1 MDHTHNF
8 QVIRRAIEAIYRFDY
23 FCRFQDLVDDIR
35 LSPESF
41 KRAFSFLVGISLK
54 KYQQS
59 FALDHAKSLLQK
71 NLNKLQTAQEFGS
84 SESSRQDDF
93 FVSWEAMAPR
103 AQASKGDGITIY
115 EGWYQSPFGEV
126 IAMGT
131 DRGICGL
138 GFTSEMGQDVA
149 RSDLIKRWTAAHLK
163 PANTQLDNWMATA
176 FSQWGKIDLH
186 LIGTPF
192 QIKVWEA
199 LLAIPNGHVTT
210 YSLIADK
217 IGNPK
222 AVRTVAT
229 AIGQNPIG
237 FLIPCH
243 RVLRKSGEMG
253 GYHWGLPLKR
263 EILAYEGALTDAQ

>member
-1 MDHTHNF
+1 MEDTHNF
-8 QVIRRAIEAIYRFDY
+8 QVIRRAIEAVYRFDY
-23 FCRFQDLVDDIR
+23 SCRFQDLVDAIR
-35 LSPESF
+35 LSPANF
-41 KRAFSFLVGISLK
+41 KRSFSFWVGISHK
-54 KYQQS
+54 KYQQY
-59 FALDHAKSLLQK
+59 FALDDAKYLLQK
-71 NLNKLQTAQEFGS
+71 NFNKLQTAQEFVS
-84 SESSRQDDF
+84 SESSRQEDF
-93 FVSWEAMAPR
+93 FVSWEAMVPR

-138 GFTSEMGQDVA
+138 GFASELGRDVA

-176 FSQWGKIDLH
+176 FSQCEKIDLH

-192 QIKVWEA
+192 QIRVWEA
-199 LLAIPNGHVTT
+199 LLTIPNGHVTT

-237 FLIPCH
+237 FLVPCH
-243 RVLRKSGEMG
+243 RVLRKSGEIG

>member
-1 MDHTHNF
+1 M
-8 QVIRRAIEAIYRFDY
+8 
-23 FCRFQDLVDDIR
+23 
-35 LSPESF
+35 
-41 KRAFSFLVGISLK
+41 
-54 KYQQS
+54 
-59 FALDHAKSLLQK
+59 
-71 NLNKLQTAQEFGS
+71 S
-84 SESSRQDDF
+84 SESSRQEDF
-93 FVSWEAMAPR
+93 FMSWEAMVPR

-138 GFTSEMGQDVA
+138 GFASELGRDVV

-176 FSQWGKIDLH
+176 FSQCEKIDLH
-186 LIGTPF
+186 LIGTPL
-192 QIKVWEA
+192 QIRVWEA
-199 LLAIPNGHVTT
+199 LLTIPNGHVTT

-237 FLIPCH
+237 FLVPCH